1 VLAGLVLAH
10 GVQCPGAMTAM
21 ALEQVASSG
30 MVVGAAQDG
39 AAQEGAG
46 PTLMAGVAHHV
57 PDAVIAAD
65 AAQQVT
71 AVRVVPDTA
80 EVLALAGPGSPGSP
94 GLGGGLVACLAFIV
108 AVAAVMVGLRP
119 AWLRV
124 FGPVLRSGRGHRVT
138 RTAAPRAPS
147 LAELCLLRT

>member
-10 GVQCPGAMTAM
+10 GVQCPGGMTAM
-21 ALEQVASSG
+21 ALEQVASSS

-39 AAQEGAG
+39 AA
-46 PTLMAGVAHHV
+46 PTLMAGAEHHV
-57 PDAVIAAD
+57 PDTVTATD
-65 AAQQVT
+65 GAQQVT

-80 EVLALAGPGSPGSP
+80 GVVALAGPGSPGSS
-94 GLGGGLVACLAFIV
+94 GRGGGLVACLAFIV

-119 AWLRV
+119 VWLRI
-124 FGPVLRSGRGHRVT
+124 FGPVLRSERGHRVT

>member
-10 GVQCPGAMTAM
+10 GVQCPGGMTAM
-21 ALEQVASSG
+21 AIEQVASSA
-30 MVVGAAQDG
+30 MVVGTAQDS
-39 AAQEGAG
+39 
-46 PTLMAGVAHHV
+46 
-57 PDAVIAAD
+57 
-65 AAQQVT
+65 AQQVT

-147 LAELCLLRT
+147 LADLCLLRT